1 MQTPSTML
9 ATPSPDKCMCKQGFG
24 AVAEKAKSKYAR
36 QFSANR
42 GKVMFES
49 SSSDNEDG
57 MGADER
63 KILGLK
69 GISK

>member
-1 MQTPSTML
+1 MQMPSTMM
-9 ATPSPDKCMCKQGFG
+9 ATPSPDKCQCKQGFG
-24 AVAEKAKSKYAR
+24 AVADKAKSKYAR

-42 GKVMFES
+42 GKVIFES

-57 MGADER
+57 GADER